1 MRKKLKDMTNAEKID
16 EVAHFV
22 SEFYENKKRPSRLL
36 RSVLRQTRHARD
48 PYFEKTIRNLKALES
63 ERRRALKK
71 NRIEKEVTTDNI
83 QDAKEHWDAY
93 KREMYSVFLNA
104 VINIY
109 Q

>member
-1 MRKKLKDMTNAEKID
+1 MHKKLKDMTNAEKID
-16 EVAHFV
+16 EVARFV

-36 RSVLRQTRHARD
+36 RSIIRHTHQKTD
-48 PYFEKTIRNLKALES
+48 PYLKKTIRNLKTLES

-71 NRIEKEVTTDNI
+71 HRIAKEVATDNI
-83 QDAKEHWDAY
+83 QDAKAHWDAY

-104 VINIY
+104 VVNIY